1 MGIAGEK
8 AQHGGPRGMAEAA
21 ADRRWGVVSGRRG
34 GAGAGGSAGGGWR
47 LRGVQVEDELQALPK
62 LHVKCLSATI
72 AFSFD
77 SSIQI
82 PQ

>member
-1 MGIAGEK
+1 MAG
-8 AQHGGPRGMAEAA
+8 AA
-21 ADRRWGVVSGRRG
+21 VDRRWGVVSGRAGRRRRAG
-34 GAGAGGSAGGGWR
+34 RPRAVGAGGSAGGGWR
-47 LRGVQVEDELQALPK
+47 LRGLQVEDELQALPK